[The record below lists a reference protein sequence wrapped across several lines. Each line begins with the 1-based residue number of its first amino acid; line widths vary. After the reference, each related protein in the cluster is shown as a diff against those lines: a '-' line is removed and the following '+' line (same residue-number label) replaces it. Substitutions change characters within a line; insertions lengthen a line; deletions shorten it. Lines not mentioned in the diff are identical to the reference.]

1 MHTILG
7 AGGVIGT
14 LLLPELAAQGTPV
27 RLVSRRAT
35 MTGGAKEVVQA
46 DLSNRQSVI
55 DAVAGSDVVYLLA
68 GLKYELRAWQ
78 ELWPRIMANAIEAC
92 QRANARLVFFDN
104 VYMYGRVDGPMTEE
118 TPFNPCS
125 RKGEVRA
132 KIAQKL
138 LGEVKAGGITAM
150 IARAADF
157 YGPNARTGV
166 ANILVFDKFAKGGKA
181 SVMVTA
187 ALPHSYTYTPDA
199 AKALV
204 TLTRAKDPWNTTWH
218 LPTAPD
224 PPTGKQFVEMAART
238 FGVPPKY
245 SILQPWMLR
254 MVGLFDATVR
264 EIPEMLY
271 QNAYPYHFDSSK
283 FRKAFGVDAT
293 PYARGVEQT
302 AASYR

>member
-1 MHTILG
+1 
-7 AGGVIGT
+7 
-14 LLLPELAAQGTPV
+14 
-27 RLVSRRAT
+27 
-35 MTGGAKEVVQA
+35 
-46 DLSNRQSVI
+46 
-55 DAVAGSDVVYLLA
+55 VAGSDVVYLLA

-92 QRANARLVFFDN
+92 QKANAKLVFFDN
-104 VYMYGRVDGPMTEE
+104 VYMYGRVNGPMTEE

-138 LGEVKAGGITAM
+138 LDEIKAGGITAM

-181 SVMVTA
+181 SVMVTD

-204 TLTRAKDPWNTTWH
+204 TLTGANNTWNTTWH
-218 LPTAPD
+218 LPAAPD
-224 PPTGKQFVEMAART
+224 PPTGKQFVEMAARA

-245 SILQPWMLR
+245 SVLRPWMLR
-254 MVGLFDATVR
+254 MAGFFDATVR

-271 QNAYPYHFDSSK
+271 QNAYPYHFDSTK
-283 FRKAFGVDAT
+283 FRKAFGVDGT
-293 PYARGVEQT
+293 SYARGVQQT